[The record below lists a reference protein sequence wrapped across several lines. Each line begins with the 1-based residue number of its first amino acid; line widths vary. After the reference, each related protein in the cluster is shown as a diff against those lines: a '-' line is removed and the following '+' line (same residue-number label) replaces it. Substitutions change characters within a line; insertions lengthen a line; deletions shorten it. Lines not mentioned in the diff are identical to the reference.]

1 MTAQKSESQ
10 KKSENETKPVM
21 NMGDYPDIGDFMA
34 AANTGRRHG
43 LQGFD
48 EDYVDIVDYIIRC
61 THKIWEEKGIGLI
74 YSHYAHNILIET
86 SDGVTYGRDAVIA
99 GSTRVMNA
107 FPNVRLIGDDVIW
120 SGNDQEGF
128 HSSHRIYWTGT
139 NTGYSVYG
147 PPTGRAITRYGIAHC
162 LVKENRVVEEWI
174 ARDEMALILQLGFNP
189 HELARRMA
197 EIKCD
202 RQDNS
207 HVGPASQ
214 GEITRLRGQEPPPPL
229 PEPTEEGFD
238 IDYFVRRA
246 FHEIWNWRLLNK
258 VEEYY
263 TPRHWAYV
271 PPNRY
276 LYGLGEYKAHIL
288 SLLAAFSDL
297 AVQVDHVCWV
307 QDRDGRYRVAIRWT
321 MQGTH
326 DGPGWYGPP
335 TGKRIRILGITHQH
349 IENELITREWMVF
362 DQFAL
367 LKQLYRSD

>member
-1 MTAQKSESQ
+1 MSDQDSTKRSDIG
-10 KKSENETKPVM
+10 TKPVM
-21 NMGDYPDIGDFMA
+21 NMGDNPGIGEFMA
-34 AANTGRRHG
+34 AANSGRRQSM
-43 LQGFD
+43 QGFD
-48 EDYVDIVDYIIRC
+48 PDYVDIVDYIIRC
-61 THKIWEEKGIGLI
+61 THKIWEEGGIGLI
-74 YSHYAHNILIET
+74 YSHYAHNVFIET

-99 GSTRVMNA
+99 ASIRVMNA
-107 FPNVRLIGDDVIW
+107 FPNIRLLGDDVIW

-128 HSSHRIYWTGT
+128 QSSHRIYWTGN

-147 PPTGRAITRYGIAHC
+147 PPTGRSITRYGIAHC
-162 LVKENRVVEEWI
+162 LVKENRIVEEWI

-189 HELARRMA
+189 HDLARRMV
-197 EIKCD
+197 EIETE

-207 HVGPASQ
+207 SLGPVSQ
-214 GEITRLRGQEPPPPL
+214 GEVSRLRGQEPPPAV
-229 PEPTEEGFD
+229 PEPTVEGFD
-238 IDYFVRRA
+238 VDYFVRRA

-258 VEEYY
+258 IAAYY

-276 LYGLGEYKAHIL
+276 LYGPGEYKAHLL

-297 AVQVDHVCWV
+297 ALQVDHVCWIR
-307 QDRDGRYRVAIRWT
+307 DKDGRYRVAVRWT

-335 TGKRIRILGITHQH
+335 TGKRIRVLGITHLH
-349 IENELITREWMVF
+349 IENQLITREWMIF